1 MEGQHT
7 GQEAVKLHQE
17 TEVDILALGGSAVS
31 ALDVVAVEIDT
42 CRVKPS
48 SAKRSN
54 MLKMATLSRRKQDGA
69 LWSQRGRTNPFQSTR
84 I

>member
-1 MEGQHT
+1 MLKEESVRPRICTTMLIGCRRLHGSPGTERT
-7 GQEAVKLHQE
+7 GQEAVELHQE
-17 TEVDILALGGSAVS
+17 LKVDIVALGGSAVR

-48 SAKRSN
+48 SA
-54 MLKMATLSRRKQDGA
+54 
-69 LWSQRGRTNPFQSTR
+69 

>member
-1 MEGQHT
+1 MGTPGTERT
-7 GQEAVKLHQE
+7 GQEAVELHQE
-17 TEVDILALGGSAVS
+17 LKVDIVALGGSAVR

-48 SAKRSN
+48 SA
-54 MLKMATLSRRKQDGA
+54 
-69 LWSQRGRTNPFQSTR
+69 